1 MCPTDSD
8 EEETLSRVHGEGRD
22 MKGTVFSLAREMESG
37 QDLRLMSRG
46 TGIHI

>member
-46 TGIHI
+46 NGIHI